1 MQIKTFASIA
11 ALGLV
16 LGGSTGL
23 ARDEFPSPNTEGTG
37 LSRSTFDDNPRT
49 GSAVERPDIGAQSVP
64 QQQASP
70 SLDQAQGSQ
79 QQQQQQLSQNQDF
92 VRQVQSKLN
101 AAGYDIG
108 TVDGIWG
115 PRTQQALTAYQRD
128 MGLEANGELSSEVA
142 TSMQIQPPD
151 APQAAGVPPASTPQS
166 GQSGESQQ

>member
-1 MQIKTFASIA
+1 MQIRTFASIA

-16 LGGSTGL
+16 HGGSTAM

-37 LSRSTFDDNPRT
+37 LGRSTFDDNPRT

-70 SLDQAQGSQ
+70 PLDQAQGSQ
-79 QQQQQQLSQNQDF
+79 QQSQNLSQNQDF

-101 AAGYDIG
+101 AAGYEVG
-108 TVDGIWG
+108 PADGVWG

-128 MGLEANGELSSEVA
+128 MGLEANGALSSEVA
-142 TSMQIQPPD
+142 TSMQIQPPGE
-151 APQAAGVPPASTPQS
+151 PQAAGVPPASTPQS